1 MNDPFLYALASIF
14 GGVAGVALKGAFDWL
29 RGRRSNSTA
38 LKIKQIDVAT
48 ELRKEMR
55 EELVKLR
62 GELRQVSG
70 EVDRWREEYY
80 AVLQENIQLKSD
92 IERIEAEYKQEIEEL
107 REEIRQRDEI
117 IESLRERLRKL
128 EGEPALEAGEEDEQL
143 ERRTT
148 DV

>member
-1 MNDPFLYALASIF
+1 MNDPLLYVLASVF

-29 RGRRSNSTA
+29 RSRSGDSTA

-62 GELRQVSG
+62 EELRQVSG

-92 IERIEAEYKQEIEEL
+92 IERIETEYKQEIEEL
-107 REEIRQRDEI
+107 REEIRQRDEM

-128 EGEPALEAGEEDEQL
+128 EGKNEAEEDVRDGNEQ
-143 ERRTT
+143 RAQ
-148 DV
+148 

>member
-1 MNDPFLYALASIF
+1 MSDPILYVLASVF
-14 GGVAGVALKGAFDWL
+14 GGVAGVILKGAFDWL
-29 RGRRSNSTA
+29 RGRNSASTA

-55 EELVKLR
+55 GEIVKLR
-62 GELRQVSG
+62 QELKQVSG

-107 REEIRQRDEI
+107 RGEIRRRDEM
-117 IESLRERLRKL
+117 IETLRERLRKL
-128 EGEPALEAGEEDEQL
+128 EVKNGEG
-143 ERRTT
+143 
-148 DV
+148 VG

>member
-1 MNDPFLYALASIF
+1 MNDPLLLASVF

-29 RGRRSNSTA
+29 RSRSGDSTA

-62 GELRQVSG
+62 EELRQVSG

-92 IERIEAEYKQEIEEL
+92 IERIETEYKQEIEEL
-107 REEIRQRDEI
+107 REEIRRRDEM

-128 EGEPALEAGEEDEQL
+128 EGKNEGEEDVRDGNEQ
-143 ERRTT
+143 RAQ
-148 DV
+148 